1 MSMMLMFLN
10 GCLDRLPDLKAL
22 QHVYENEVIVLISRI
37 ESDTAP
43 P

>member
-1 MSMMLMFLN
+1 MSMMPMFLN
-10 GCLDRLPDLKAL
+10 GCLPDFKAL